1 MDTWASGMN
10 EVDIDEVSYLLES
23 WLPESDGI
31 TITGGE
37 PFDQPSQL
45 RHILEY
51 CRSYPHISTFIY
63 SGYPIESLGKHLQ
76 SMVGLIDLI
85 MADPLNISYSQRKPI
100 RGSDNQRLV
109 SLSERG
115 NLLARQIDDSCV
127 EENHLD
133 FTFDG
138 DTAWFAGIPRR
149 GDISAV
155 AEKLQQKGFDAIAVE
170 DKRAIP
176 E

>member
-1 MDTWASGMN
+1 MAKI
-10 EVDIDEVSYLLES
+10 V
-23 WLPESDGI
+23 
-31 TITGGE
+31 
-37 PFDQPSQL
+37 
-45 RHILEY
+45 ILY
-51 CRSYPHISTFIY
+51 YD
-63 SGYPIESLGKHLQ
+63 
-76 SMVGLIDLI
+76 IDLI
-85 MADPLNISYSQRKPI
+85 MADPLNISHSQRKPI

-109 SLSERG
+109 PLSERG

-155 AEKLQQKGFDAIAVE
+155 AEKLQQKGFDATAVE